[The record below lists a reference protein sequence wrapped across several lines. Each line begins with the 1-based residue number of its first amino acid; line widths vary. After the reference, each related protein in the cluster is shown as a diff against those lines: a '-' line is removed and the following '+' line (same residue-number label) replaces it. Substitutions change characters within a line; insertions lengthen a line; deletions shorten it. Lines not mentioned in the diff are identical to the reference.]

1 MKLSQLRSTTARN
14 EFKRFDNRGPGGAL
28 IEDGPSFHPNK
39 RRQAKAPGATVTHRQ
54 GPNVRMR
61 QGTDRGGYYWT
72 RLRDGL
78 IVGGFGATGAPATKP
93 GK

>member
-1 MKLSQLRSTTARN
+1 MKKHTLAVSARN
-14 EFKRFDNRGPGGAL
+14 EFKRFPNRGPGGAL
-28 IEDGPSFHPNK
+28 VEDGPSFHPNK
-39 RRQAKAPGATVTHRQ
+39 KAKQRTTVTHRQ
-54 GPNVRMR
+54 GPNVRIR